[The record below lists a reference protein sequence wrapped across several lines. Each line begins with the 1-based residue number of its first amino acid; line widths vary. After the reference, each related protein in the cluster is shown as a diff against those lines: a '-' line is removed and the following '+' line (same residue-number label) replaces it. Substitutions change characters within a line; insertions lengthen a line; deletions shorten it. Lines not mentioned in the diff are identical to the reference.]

1 MWVYSQKNGKL
12 FHNDTLVGIGYA
24 GAFGPTQN
32 NPDAQCL
39 IKLGPLPRGLYMIGP
54 AYVHPHLGPVTMNL
68 TPDLAND
75 MCDPP
80 RAFFRI
86 HPDSVAAP
94 GHGSEGC
101 ICMARAI
108 RVQVDSST
116 DKRLQVIAEK
126 N

>member
-75 MCDPP
+75 MCNPI
-80 RAFFRI
+80 RRFFRI
-86 HPDSVAAP
+86 HADSPDHP
-94 GHGSEGC
+94 GHSSEGC
-101 ICMARAI
+101 IVMNSTI
-108 RVQVDSST
+108 RHIVSQSPD
-116 DKRLQVIAEK
+116 RQLQVVKEK
-126 N
+126 S